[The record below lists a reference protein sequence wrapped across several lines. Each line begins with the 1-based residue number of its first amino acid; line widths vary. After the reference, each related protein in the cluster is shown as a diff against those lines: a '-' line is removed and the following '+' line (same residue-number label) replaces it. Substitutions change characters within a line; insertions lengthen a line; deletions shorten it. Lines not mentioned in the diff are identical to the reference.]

1 MQIKVREARQAHD
14 HLIVDVFTSEQDI
27 LEGTIQIAVIE
38 GKVGQILV
46 ENAGHKWFSDSLIRR
61 EVRLKPGE
69 PVLESQLNADLKW
82 LNRNSYQSLGNFSEP
97 FLEVSPS
104 FKRGKDLGS
113 TDVILKVE
121 DRFPVRAFVGV
132 DDSGIKVIGK
142 DRFYAGL
149 NWANVFGI
157 DHRLT
162 YES

>member
-1 MQIKVREARQAHD
+1 M
-14 HLIVDVFTSEQDI
+14 
-27 LEGTIQIAVIE
+27 
-38 GKVGQILV
+38 
-46 ENAGHKWFSDSLIRR
+46 SLF
-61 EVRLKPGE
+61 
-69 PVLESQLNADLKW
+69 LN
-82 LNRNSYQSLGNFSEP
+82 
-97 FLEVSPS
+97 VSPS

-142 DRFYAGL
+142 DRFYAGF

-162 YES
+162 YEYVTDTDLDKFNEHVASYVLPLPWHHEVTFFGAYANVNPDLKVIDPSLASLANSGRFYQLSGRYSIPLPSL